1 MAYENRGHNTEKN
14 SQDNV
19 RLIQDISRAPG
30 MEGDWSTREQARSSK
45 GDVFKMKLKEYPL

>member
-1 MAYENRGHNTEKN
+1 MAYENREQNTEES

-30 MEGDWSTREQARSSK
+30 VEGNGSPREQA
-45 GDVFKMKLKEYPL
+45 GAPKERPSR